1 MELESGPEKD
11 GWNEASQVYGRADYR
26 GAHDRPPVAFAPQYR
41 NLAACRRPMA
51 LPYSA
56 ISTGCD
62 GPASGRSSIAIMQT
76 AVQAIM
82 IVAAANT

>member
-1 MELESGPEKD
+1 MKRVRFTEEQIIAVLMT
-11 GWNEASQVYGRADYR
+11 GRR
-26 GAHDRPPVAFAPQYR
+26 WRLRPNTATR